1 MSRRKPTKFDN
12 EGYSVTVTGR
22 HMQVTEPMKDY
33 AVEKISKLERLGPRI
48 VDVDVIMDIQR
59 INHKAEIIMKYG
71 NMIATAKAVTT
82 DMYASIDQA
91 IHKLNA
97 RIRKYRDRMMD
108 HYAKGTPSRDIPE
121 TVYMSESEILDEEE
135 ANSEIE
141 EENKD
146 RLEKALRP
154 HEIVRQDTQQL
165 SILTDA
171 EALMKMELSQRPVM
185 VFRDEA
191 SRSFK
196 VIYRREDGNFG
207 VIKVE

>member
-22 HMQVTEPMKDY
+22 HMQVTDPMKDY
-33 AVEKISKLERLGPRI
+33 AVEKISKLERLGSRI

-59 INHKAEIIMKYG
+59 INHTVEIIMKYG

-91 IHKLNA
+91 IHKLNT
-97 RIRKYRDRMMD
+97 RIKKYRDRMMD
-108 HYAKGTPSRDIPE
+108 HYAKRTSPRELPE
-121 TVYMSESEILDEEE
+121 TVYMSEPEILDEDE

-141 EENKD
+141 EENEA

-165 SILTDA
+165 NILTDN
-171 EALMKMELSQRPVM
+171 EALMNMELSRKPLI

-191 SRSFK
+191 TQGLK
-196 VIYRREDGNFG
+196 VIYKREDGNFG